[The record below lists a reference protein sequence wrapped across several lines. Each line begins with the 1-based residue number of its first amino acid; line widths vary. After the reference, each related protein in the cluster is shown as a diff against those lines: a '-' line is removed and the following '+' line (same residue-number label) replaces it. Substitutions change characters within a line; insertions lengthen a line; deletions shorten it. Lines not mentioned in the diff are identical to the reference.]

1 MKIIR
6 ITAVTVIACILSC
19 IFSNIYAQSKILSG
33 SVKDTE
39 GRPVVGA
46 VVTDGF
52 THCVTD
58 GNGNYRF
65 ESPCPERVRFVSVR
79 IPADYRPVLRGS
91 IPVFYTAVD
100 TYKGQERKADITLQK
115 RDRTDDNFTLLMMAD
130 PQAYV
135 YSKKVKKENVAY
147 ASTEAWVEL
156 FADMKEKIASTSGEC
171 YGICMGDVAASLK
184 IGSVYPEYC
193 TKLATLEIPFYQVI
207 GNHDHY
213 YEIADND
220 DQSAAA
226 YEEAFGPRNY
236 SFDMGQ
242 YHFVVLDNCIFIKN
256 LRRYPFKYGLE
267 DEFLEW
273 LKSDLALVPKDK
285 PVMICAHA
293 DFFNEN
299 GLVELEYDGMKSDY
313 NYEKFLEAI
322 QGFDKLT
329 VWAGHTHTTSFIGKV
344 NTPAN
349 PSGVEAYVVGRP
361 TGDMPINE
369 YVSGDGTPRG
379 YVVVDVRGKEMSWKY
394 RTIELKSTSFRGDE
408 KPKFKWDKAY
418 TAGETQQMRT
428 YPRGAYGDDFVYAN
442 IYLWDQ
448 HWSTPVLKI
457 GKKEYPMTRDYI
469 YDMGW
474 KEIHDFYWMKSSK
487 VPNIRG
493 SRNTHGFMV
502 RVPERASGT
511 GTVEVTDRFGR
522 TWTSDV
528 SVDPLKYDDGLKRIM
543 IDLRKAPKNCPVEKT
558 QDIRFKCGK
567 YDFKLSSGYYKES
580 NDIEDRHICMTGSGS
595 TLVLPAMEGYRLVS
609 ITVRPAGNRFIEQH
623 ARITDINGKEV
634 QGGGDIR
641 FFGNV
646 TDTWVLDR
654 TDAGASYQIISDS
667 NTFRI
672 GEIRL
677 AYKKM

>member
-1 MKIIR
+1 MNR
-6 ITAVTVIACILSC
+6 ITAILLALLCS
-19 IFSNIYAQSKILSG
+19 FSNLSAQSRVLSG

-39 GRPVVGA
+39 GRPVAGA
-46 VVTDGF
+46 IVTDGF
-52 THCVTD
+52 THSATD
-58 GNGNYRF
+58 QQGNYRF

-79 IPADYRPVLRGS
+79 IPAAYKPVIRNGV
-91 IPVFYTAVD
+91 PVFFSAVS
-100 TYKGQERKADITLQK
+100 TYKGEERTAEIILQK

-135 YSKKVKKENVAY
+135 YSKKIKKENIAY
-147 ASTEAWVEL
+147 ASTEAWEEL

-171 YGICMGDVAASLK
+171 YGICMGDIAASLK
-184 IGSVYPEYC
+184 MGSVYPEYC
-193 TKLATLEIPFYQVI
+193 AKLATLDIPFYQVI

-213 YEIADND
+213 YEIAAD
-220 DQSAAA
+220 DDESTAL
-226 YEEAFGPRNY
+226 YEETFGPRNY

-242 YHFVVLDNCIFIKN
+242 YHFVVLDNNIFIKN
-256 LRRYPFKYGLE
+256 LRRYPFRYGLE

-293 DFFNEN
+293 DFFHEN

-313 NYEKFLEAI
+313 NYEKFLDAI
-322 QGFDKLT
+322 QGFDKLS

-344 NTPAN
+344 NTTAN

-361 TGDMPINE
+361 TGDMPLNE
-369 YVSGDGTPRG
+369 YISGDGTPRG
-379 YVVVDVRGKEMSWKY
+379 YVVVDVKGKEMSWKY
-394 RTIELKSTSFRGDE
+394 RTIELKTTPFRGDK
-408 KPKFKWDKAY
+408 KPEFKWDKAY

-448 HWSTPVLKI
+448 HWETPVLKI
-457 GKKEYPMTRDYI
+457 GDKTYPMTRDYI

-474 KEIHDFYWMKSSK
+474 KEIHDFYHEKSSK
-487 VPNIRG
+487 VPKIRG

-502 RVPERASGT
+502 RVPEKASGT

-528 SVDPLKYDDGLKRIM
+528 SVDPLKYDDGLKRI
-543 IDLRKAPKNCPVEKT
+543 IVDLRKAPKNCPEENMK
-558 QDIRFKCGK
+558 DISFKFGK
-567 YDFKLSSGYYKES
+567 HEFQLSSGYYKEGE
-580 NDIEDRHICMTGSGS
+580 DIEDSHICMTGRGS
-595 TLVLPAMEGYRLVS
+595 TLVLPAMKGYRLVS
-609 ITVRPAGNRFIEQH
+609 VTVRPAGNRLIEQH
-623 ARITDINGKEV
+623 ASITDMSGKEIP
-634 QGGGDIR
+634 GGADIR

-646 TDTWVLDR
+646 TDTWVLDQ
-654 TDAGASYQIISDS
+654 TDAGTACQVVSDS
-667 NTFRI
+667 ETFRI